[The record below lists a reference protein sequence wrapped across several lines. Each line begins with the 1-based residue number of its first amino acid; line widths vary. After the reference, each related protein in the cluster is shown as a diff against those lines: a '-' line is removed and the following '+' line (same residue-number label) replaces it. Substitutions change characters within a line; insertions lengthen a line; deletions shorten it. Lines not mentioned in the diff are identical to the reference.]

1 VKETSVVTVAVPA
14 PTDVESFEPPPAAP
28 LENTRGN
35 TVEITIKLGPDE
47 NGGLKLISAT
57 ALGQDGRHSLPLR
70 PLALEAPRQAQ
81 TLASVAEPKAR
92 GRSFWFAPL
101 LILAALVLGFAVR
114 AGWGR
119 IWPEAPPQAK
129 AATKS
134 LAEEIIRGESQG
146 DAKARNPHSSAAGL
160 AQFVDGTWLD
170 LVRRRRPDIAAG
182 LSPKQIL
189 RLRADPQLARF
200 MTDRYVEENALLLA
214 RRGLPATP
222 GSLYLAHFA
231 GPGGAAAILAAPEN
245 ADAATVIANADR
257 RAGVT
262 REKILSGNPFMR
274 NFTAKDLKEW
284 AELKMQNASLGAGTF
299 PEKTASSSD

>member
-1 VKETSVVTVAVPA
+1 MPVVTVADPA
-14 PTDVESFEPPPAAP
+14 LTDMASFEPPLAAP
-28 LENTRGN
+28 LETTRGKA
-35 TVEITIKLGPDE
+35 VEITIRLGPDE
-47 NGGLKLISAT
+47 NGGLKLLSAT
-57 ALGQDGRHSLPLR
+57 ALGENGRLSVPFPALAPTATSKAQSLP
-70 PLALEAPRQAQ
+70 P
-81 TLASVAEPKAR
+81 VARPKAR
-92 GRSFWFAPL
+92 GNSFRWSPL
-101 LILAALVLGFAVR
+101 LILAALILGFAVR

-119 IWPEAPPQAK
+119 IWPEAPPPAK
-129 AATKS
+129 AATKN
-134 LAEEIIRGESQG
+134 LTDQIILGESQG

-160 AQFVDGTWLD
+160 AQFVDGTWID

-214 RRGLPATP
+214 RRGLQATP

-231 GPGGAAAILAAPEN
+231 GPGGAAAILEAPEN

-284 AELKMQNASLGAGTF
+284 AELKMQNVSLGVRA
-299 PEKTASSSD
+299 PPVKTASSSD

>member
-1 VKETSVVTVAVPA
+1 MQELPAVTVANSA
-14 PTDVESFEPPPAAP
+14 LTDMASLEPPSAAP
-28 LENTRGN
+28 LKTRRGKA
-35 TVEITIKLGPDE
+35 VEITIRLGPDE
-47 NGGLKLISAT
+47 SGGIKLLSAT
-57 ALGQDGRHSLPLR
+57 ALGEDGRLSLPIRALSPPPPCKAQALSPIAR
-70 PLALEAPRQAQ
+70 PSAGL
-81 TLASVAEPKAR
+81 
-92 GRSFWFAPL
+92 RSFWLTPL
-101 LILAALVLGFAVR
+101 LVVAALILGFAVR
-114 AGWGR
+114 AGCGR

-129 AATKS
+129 AATKR
-134 LAEEIIRGESQG
+134 LADRIILGESQG

-231 GPGGAAAILAAPEN
+231 GPGGAAAILGAPEN

-262 REKILSGNPFMR
+262 REKILSGNPFLR

-284 AELKMQNASLGAGTF
+284 AELKMQNVSLGAGAL